1 LPDQI
6 TRNCP
11 LCRAVWVADLSY
23 VLGAAQ
29 DKAKL
34 ITDYKVIV
42 TKSIVPVGT
51 ADKVKEIMKANNQV
65 EFAVVSTL
73 NFYVRAWPKIL

>member
-1 LPDQI
+1 
-6 TRNCP
+6 
-11 LCRAVWVADLSY
+11 
-23 VLGAAQ
+23 LGAAQ